1 LFVTSYWAFAYYW
14 LAPATGNEQLTT
26 AMQPTTPAP
35 RFAFGPRNYRL
46 MWVGLAVLAAGFI
59 TMMFG
64 DKENYGEDFVGIT
77 LGPLLL
83 IAGFLIEFAAI
94 MVRDKSMVSAPTPA
108 ATAVT
113 NTAATATPAPAPA
126 TAAPAYKRL

>member
-1 LFVTSYWAFAYYW
+1 
-14 LAPATGNEQLTT
+14 
-26 AMQPTTPAP
+26 MQPVF

-46 MWVGLAVLAAGFI
+46 MWLGIALLAAGFI

-83 IAGFLIEFAAI
+83 LTGFAVEFAAI
-94 MVRDKSMVSAPTPA
+94 MVRDKSLVAALAPA
-108 ATAVT
+108 AAASFTAETV
-113 NTAATATPAPAPA
+113 AATTAPA
-126 TAAPAYKRL
+126 AAPAYKRPY

>member
-1 LFVTSYWAFAYYW
+1 
-14 LAPATGNEQLTT
+14 
-26 AMQPTTPAP
+26 MQPTAQPSF

-46 MWVGLAVLAAGFI
+46 MWIGLALLAAGFI

-83 IAGFLIEFAAI
+83 VAGFCVEFAAI
-94 MVRDKSMVSAPTPA
+94 MVRDKSLMPPTNATIAVASAS
-108 ATAVT
+108 VE
-113 NTAATATPAPAPA
+113 NTAPVPAPV
-126 TAAPAYKRL
+126 AAPAYKRL

>member
-1 LFVTSYWAFAYYW
+1 MNPT
-14 LAPATGNEQLTT
+14 APV
-26 AMQPTTPAP
+26 P

-46 MWVGLAVLAAGFI
+46 MWIGLAVLAIGFI

-83 IAGFLIEFAAI
+83 VIGFGIEFAAI
-94 MVRDKSMVSAPTPA
+94 MVRDNSVLVAVPA
-108 ATAVT
+108 VA
-113 NTAATATPAPAPA
+113 A
-126 TAAPAYKRL
+126 TAAPASGPTPPPVTPVAPPTPAPTPTYKRP

>member
-1 LFVTSYWAFAYYW
+1 M
-14 LAPATGNEQLTT
+14 TT
-26 AMQPTTPAP
+26 CTMTPTKPTF

-46 MWVGLAVLAAGFI
+46 MWVGLALLAAGFI

-83 IAGFLIEFAAI
+83 LAGFGWSL
-94 MVRDKSMVSAPTPA
+94 PPLWC
-108 ATAVT
+108 ATSRWCRRR
-113 NTAATATPAPAPA
+113 P
-126 TAAPAYKRL
+126 